1 MTRAVLLLLALSGTA
16 CSRGSHPA
24 DDGPL
29 APATA
34 PGIPSAA
41 TSARV
46 ATPESMA
53 PATTLSALGTVS
65 TPPGGGHVPPHVH
78 DDGATL
84 SSAGLPSEVV
94 RRIVRQN
101 FGRFRLCYEN
111 GLRANPS
118 LAGRVS
124 TRFVIDKTGAVSIT
138 RDEGSDLP
146 SASTVACV
154 VRGFGNLSFPQPEGG
169 IVSVLFPIT
178 FSPR

>member
-111 GLRANPS
+111 GLRTDPT
-118 LAGRVS
+118 LAGSVR
-124 TRFVIDKTGAVSIT
+124 TRFVIESDGAVGTVS
-138 RDEGSDLP
+138 DAGSLMSD
-146 SASTVACV
+146 TGVVACV
-154 VRGFGNLSFPQPEGG
+154 QRAFGGLAFPVPSGGSMAVTYALSFAP
-169 IVSVLFPIT
+169 F
-178 FSPR
+178 